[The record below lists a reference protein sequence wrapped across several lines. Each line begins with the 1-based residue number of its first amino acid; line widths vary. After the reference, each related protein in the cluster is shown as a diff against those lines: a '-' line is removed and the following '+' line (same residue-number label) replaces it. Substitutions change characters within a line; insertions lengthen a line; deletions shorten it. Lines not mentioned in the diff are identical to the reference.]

1 MLNSCNKLPT
11 NRRNVTYIN
20 FAADNIAK
28 VIANFNSN
36 NAHLNDNLSIS
47 LIKICG
53 HTICK
58 PLELIS
64 KHTINNIAFPPELT
78 KGNIVS
84 CYKKWGKKT
93 LKITVEFLYFLYAER
108 GLKD

>member
-1 MLNSCNKLPT
+1 MLNSCNKLPA
-11 NRRNVTYIN
+11 NPRNVTNIN
-20 FAADNIAK
+20 FVADNIEK
-28 VIANFNSN
+28 VIANLNSN

-53 HTICK
+53 NTICK

-64 KHTINNIAFPPELT
+64 KHTINNIAFSPKLT

-84 CYKKWGKKT
+84 CYKKWGKKPYKLPSSFST
-93 LKITVEFLYFLYAER
+93 SYMLKEV
-108 GLKD
+108 